1 MTPSMPGERSDVID
15 LWDNLPPLTKG
26 VSVAGVI
33 LYIFTLLSG
42 IGFSGSIPFYI
53 FLFCLIWPIIL
64 IVWIVIIWIGFAII
78 ISARLLIGKQIT
90 TKNVR
95 AEFSDNL
102 TRTVIFVPTVIGT
115 MISVVEVFATDV
127 FGKDV
132 EDEDQ

>member
-1 MTPSMPGERSDVID
+1 
-15 LWDNLPPLTKG
+15 
-26 VSVAGVI
+26 
-33 LYIFTLLSG
+33 
-42 IGFSGSIPFYI
+42 
-53 FLFCLIWPIIL
+53 
-64 IVWIVIIWIGFAII
+64 
-78 ISARLLIGKQIT
+78 LIGKQIT